1 MRHSV
6 PLLRRFAAKF
16 VHDILPAALASVIG
30 GFVFTHVQLL
40 GRVSEPAAGRPAS
53 AEMIQLLRDEHGLM
67 ADFLKSEV
75 AKEKAQLAAAAAATS
90 PAADPA
96 DAAAV
101 STAPRQ
107 AIVAPAVLAM
117 AAAKSAPLRSKTP
130 VAAASLPPL
139 VIAQAQPPE
148 QDLKPGGRGNE
159 SLFAKT
165 IGLKDHVVAVTHQVV
180 SAIGGIP
187 SWIGSIGDHIG
198 GQDASPRPPADLV
211 SAS

>member
-40 GRVSEPAAGRPAS
+40 SRVPEPAAGRPAS

-67 ADFLKSEV
+67 ADFLKSEM
-75 AKEKAQLAAAAAATS
+75 AKEKAQLTAAAAAAPTS
-90 PAADPA
+90 PAAEPA
-96 DAAAV
+96 EA
-101 STAPRQ
+101 STAPGQ

-117 AAAKSAPLRSKTP
+117 AAARSAPPRTKTS

-159 SLFAKT
+159 SLFTKT

>member
-40 GRVSEPAAGRPAS
+40 SRVPEPAAGRPAS

-67 ADFLKSEV
+67 ADFLKSEM

-90 PAADPA
+90 PAAEPA
-96 DAAAV
+96 EV

-107 AIVAPAVLAM
+107 ATVAPAVLAL
-117 AAAKSAPLRSKTP
+117 AAAKSAPLRTKTP

-165 IGLKDHVVAVTHQVV
+165 VGLKDHVVAVTHQVV

>member
-1 MRHSV
+1 MRHSM
-6 PLLRRFAAKF
+6 PLLRRFVAKL

-30 GFVFTHVQLL
+30 GLVFTHVHLL
-40 GRVSEPAAGRPAS
+40 GRTPEPAAGRPAS

-67 ADFLKSEV
+67 ADFLDSEM
-75 AKEKAQLAAAAAATS
+75 AKEKAQLAAATAAPS
-90 PAADPA
+90 PAGAAEP
-96 DAAAV
+96 AAV
-101 STAPRQ
+101 SAAPRQ
-107 AIVAPAVLAM
+107 AVVVPAVLA
-117 AAAKSAPLRSKTP
+117 AAAKSAPPRAKTLI
-130 VAAASLPPL
+130 VVASLPPL
-139 VIAQAQPPE
+139 VIAQAQPAE
-148 QDLKPGGRGNE
+148 QDLKPRPHGDD

-165 IGLKDHVVAVTHQVV
+165 MGLKDHVVAVTHQVV